1 MNQIYY
7 INNIDFS
14 LIFEYLD
21 AQDILNI
28 LKSKYNYKLHKF
40 IKYQSYNFNS
50 INNIYTN
57 NIKIINK
64 IYNDIIKII
73 KKYIINM
80 IEFNKIINLLNIINM
95 AEFYKNHD
103 KEHVIFIKYI
113 NFKISKYRTKNIIN
127 FIVKYYDIYKN
138 LNKIENEI
146 FNKEINYIQ
155 KIEKKYNNYLIM
167 TKSREEGYCI
177 SEIIKYN
184 NSGIIKYNSKDYDNN
199 KDLLKLQYYSDL
211 KYVNYTSDKKKLEY
225 FLNILT
231 LENIFQETENN
242 INMYCVFPFNI
253 LKKMANFI
261 NKKIYNESLL
271 VFNNLIQKFN
281 NNNFNSLDNNLLLN
295 SYQILN
301 KDYISHLD
309 DLIFG
314 FINYIPYK
322 LNESIYDN
330 IPLNIIN
337 NIYYNFIDRIDFS
350 NNFKINWNIENN
362 YDVEYEDF
370 INNNHKKI
378 ILEYRKIIF

>member
-40 IKYQSYNFNS
+40 IKYQSYNFNT

-57 NIKIINK
+57 NIKIRNR

-80 IEFNKIINLLNIINM
+80 IEFDKIINLLNIINM

-103 KEHVIFIKYI
+103 KEHVIFTEYI
-113 NFKISKYRTKNIIN
+113 NFKISIYRTKNIIN

-138 LNKIENEI
+138 LNKLENEK
-146 FNKEINYIQ
+146 FNKEIDYIQ
-155 KIEKKYNNYLIM
+155 KIEKKYNNYLMM
-167 TKSREEGYCI
+167 TKSREGYYI
-177 SEIIKYN
+177 SEIMKYN

-253 LKKMANFI
+253 LKKMVNFI

-281 NNNFNSLDNNLLLN
+281 NNNFNSLDNKLLLA
-295 SYQILN
+295 SYQILD

-322 LNESIYDN
+322 LNESIYDY

-362 YDVEYEDF
+362 YDVEYENY
-370 INNNHKKI
+370 IKNTHKKI